1 MTDGHS
7 AEEDHIGMHLHSPL
21 ILLCESF
28 YQKSWERYWTVIL
41 INSCLRNMKLWRFC
55 ILCYLLYLSC
65 YDVLDLCFYSPILFF
80 IFLILHIC
88 ICVFYSSDPLY
99 FSYFVVLNVYLY
111 SPTLSILMLRLY
123 ASFCGAFVFIIFFVF
138 CICILNFCLLYFWN
152 FDVEFIRIMS
162 RKLPSSR
169 EEGEVSLICS
179 TKTQDLILLV
189 FKYFQLKFCMEK
201 KSWDTAFKDLMM
213 KIVWTCFE
221 NDE

>member
-1 MTDGHS
+1 MITNIISWKVLVDWW
-7 AEEDHIGMHLHSPL
+7 
-21 ILLCESF
+21 SF
-28 YQKSWERYWTVIL
+28 PYI
-41 INSCLRNMKLWRFC
+41 
-55 ILCYLLYLSC
+55 
-65 YDVLDLCFYSPILFF
+65 
-80 IFLILHIC
+80 
-88 ICVFYSSDPLY
+88 
-99 FSYFVVLNVYLY
+99 
-111 SPTLSILMLRLY
+111 
-123 ASFCGAFVFIIFFVF
+123 
-138 CICILNFCLLYFWN
+138 CICILPSSLQENHLVKRFLTNVEESFGSNSWEIHFALLWMNPFVFLCWVLDCKCVLWYF
-152 FDVEFIRIMS
+152 EFIRIMS